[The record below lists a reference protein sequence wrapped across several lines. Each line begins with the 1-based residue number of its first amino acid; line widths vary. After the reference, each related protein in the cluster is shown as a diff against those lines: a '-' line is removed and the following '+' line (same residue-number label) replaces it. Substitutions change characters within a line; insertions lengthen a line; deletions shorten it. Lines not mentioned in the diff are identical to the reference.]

1 MSPLRGK
8 TTAPA
13 QLLELHPDVWRLDGR
28 GVSYPG
34 CAMRYVLEGK
44 TQEITGLGL
53 RAVFIASEDFAEYAA
68 KVEEILG
75 LRKKARDRKLFNET
89 GERVSRITTGHQRRI
104 SP

>member
-13 QLLELHPDVWRLDGR
+13 QLLELHPDLWRLDGR
-28 GVSYPG
+28 AFCVSYPG

-53 RAVFIASEDFAEYAA
+53 RAVFIASEDFAAYAA

-75 LRKKARDRKLFNET
+75 LRKKAREELLKTPKTWREN
-89 GERVSRITTGHQRRI
+89 VSENYQT
-104 SP
+104 

>member
-28 GVSYPG
+28 GVSYSG

-68 KVEEILG
+68 KVNEILG
-75 LRKKARDRKLFNET
+75 LRERARKDA
-89 GERVSRITTGHQRRI
+89 VSAANLPVGF
-104 SP
+104 